1 MEHLNRTRET
11 TKLVAPQPT
20 GIINDPSSNNLD
32 PSKPS
37 AVIRAE
43 AEAIGEACVEA
54 ALSTPVDLN
63 FGQSPYS
70 ELRIRRIEG
79 QAAQDAQGAA
89 NASVSQGV
97 ADLATSSLDP
107 GTRRLAQSAQG
118 TIPGHPELD
127 AQVLHHKSIVAG
139 VDAISNP
146 TPAQKQNRANAQRAL
161 ERIGREYK
169 PAGKIGS
176 TLRFAGGKRGGG
188 FRDSRAQQ
196 TARKARR
203 IMEQNPGMYSTSR
216 TAAAVGTKGA
226 SAKEDRRTSE
236 KERARPENQVST
248 KGAVF
253 FDENGRKFVVID
265 TEQQAVQAFRP
276 VNIDKRPPTS
286 TEVDLDK
293 SAKVDSV
300 YSEPILEDVY
310 YNTAPPGQPKN
321 LEVMPRGA
329 LQPDGSAFQGLPHIK
344 GSYDGNMYYAD
355 GTLIEPGG
363 QVEIDLPFT
372 GQVPLG
378 AEKAQQYTDPKTGAL
393 RIKYKAPIL
402 SPDSFLPGEDRVIV
416 KPLLTPAEAIQ
427 AFVGGGANNPE
438 FDASLLEKQNIAL
451 STLADRLIRG
461 EIEMIRKEGRK
472 RKQKKKAEKERQEIL
487 EDHLVFEAT
496 KYFTPA
502 ELLPPHDRTIPSGHF
517 ARYTHRDDIGE
528 TERAARWDHYISYIA
543 RVRHQALVSGGT
555 EKRRT
560 QVRGTRA

>member
-1 MEHLNRTRET
+1 MEHLNQTRET
-11 TKLVAPQPT
+11 TSLVALPPT
-20 GIINDPSSNNLD
+20 GIINNPSSNSID
-32 PSKPS
+32 PSKPP
-37 AVIRAE
+37 ADIRTE

-54 ALSTPVDLN
+54 ALSTAVDLN
-63 FGQSPYS
+63 LGQSPYS
-70 ELRIRRIEG
+70 ELRTRRMEG
-79 QAAQDAQGAA
+79 QAAQAAQDAA
-89 NASVSQGV
+89 NASVAQGV

-107 GTRRLAQSAQG
+107 GTRRMAQSARG

-127 AQVLHHKSIVAG
+127 AQVLHHKSIIAG
-139 VDAISNP
+139 VDAVSNP
-146 TPAQKQNRANAQRAL
+146 TPTQKQNRANAQKAL
-161 ERIGREYK
+161 KRIKKEYEQ
-169 PAGKIGS
+169 AGKVSSIV
-176 TLRFAGGKRGGG
+176 RFAGGKRGGG

-196 TARKARR
+196 TAHSARR
-203 IMEQNPGMYSTSR
+203 TMEQNLGMYSTLR
-216 TAAAVGTKGA
+216 TAGAVGTKGI
-226 SAKEDRRTSE
+226 SAKGDEKTSE
-236 KERARPENQVST
+236 KERERPENQVST

-253 FDENGRKFVVID
+253 VDKNGRKFVVID

-276 VNIDKRPPTS
+276 VNTDKRPPTS
-286 TEVDLDK
+286 TKVDLDK
-293 SAKVDSV
+293 SAEVDPV

-344 GSYDGNMYYAD
+344 GSYDGNMYYSD
-355 GTLIEPGG
+355 GTLIESDG

-372 GQVPLG
+372 GQLPLG
-378 AEKAQQYTDPKTGAL
+378 AEKAQQYTDPITWAP
-393 RIKYKAPIL
+393 RIKYRAPIL
-402 SPDSFLPGEDRVIV
+402 SPGSFLPGEDRVIV

-438 FDASLLEKQNIAL
+438 FDASLLEQQNIAL

-461 EIEMIRKEGRK
+461 EIEIIRSERQRRK
-472 RKQKKKAEKERQEIL
+472 TEKERRKIL
-487 EDHLVFEAT
+487 EEHLVFEAT

-517 ARYTHRDDIGE
+517 ARYTHRDDVGE

-543 RVRHQALVSGGT
+543 RVRHRALVSGRT
-555 EKRRT
+555 EKSKT